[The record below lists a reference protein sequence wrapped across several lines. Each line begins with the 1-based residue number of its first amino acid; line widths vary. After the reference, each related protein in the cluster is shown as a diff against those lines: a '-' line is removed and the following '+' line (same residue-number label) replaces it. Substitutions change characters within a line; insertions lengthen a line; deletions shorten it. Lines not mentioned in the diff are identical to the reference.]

1 MLVYVI
7 LDHVKKNFYNL
18 KYCDIKTS
26 TISLRIY
33 NIRSN
38 FIVAILTFC
47 GYALFFLV
55 SYTEFVM
62 AKKRCINMIYKQNMA
77 W

>member
-1 MLVYVI
+1 MVQG
-7 LDHVKKNFYNL
+7 
-18 KYCDIKTS
+18 T
-26 TISLRIY
+26 
-33 NIRSN
+33 
-38 FIVAILTFC
+38 FIMTILTFC

-55 SYTEFVM
+55 SYAEFDM